1 MGRVDRTVWIFVDY
15 NGEFIS
21 DKEPFRDMF
30 NIGYYGFAS
39 DANVVKLPKGTIKRL
54 IGRDLT
60 WENKPIELKEE

>member
-1 MGRVDRTVWIFVDY
+1 MIGRTAWVIVDY
-15 NGEFIS
+15 DGEFIS

-39 DANVVKLPKGTIKRL
+39 DANVVKLPEGTIKKL

-60 WENKPIELKEE
+60 WKDKPIELKEE